1 MSTVLWANRL
11 SDGAVVSDESD
22 RYALHGHLPQLDR
35 IAARAGV
42 PVLSSWCDTTD
53 LRFNVEDLPLPDG
66 MTSTN
71 EWMAR
76 DGVWIDAAE
85 AATALAAVLEAV
97 ETTRPRFGLF
107 RNDCEAVISELR
119 ESLAFARDAAEKAAK
134 FNFSVVM

>member
-11 SDGAVVSDESD
+11 SDGVVVSDESD
-22 RYALHGHLPQLDR
+22 KYALHKHLPQLDR

-42 PVLSSWCDTTD
+42 PALSSWCDTTD

-76 DGVWIDAAE
+76 DGVWINAD
-85 AATALAAVLEAV
+85 TAVKGLAAVLEAV
-97 ETTRPRFGLF
+97 ETTRPRFGLL
-107 RNDCEAVISELR
+107 RNDCETVISELR
-119 ESLAFARDAAEKAAK
+119 ESLEFAREAAANAAK
-134 FNFSVVM
+134 FNFAVVM